1 MKAIVCTKYG
11 SPDVLQ
17 LMEVEKPTPKDNE
30 VLVRIHATQMSRPKM
45 TQRDRQVLVVLATTI
60 ADHVGE
66 TPDPNRNNHPDRS
79 DGDPQSNLACQTDS
93 GGVAQAGDPGE
104 QGNDQEV
111 HATSEKSV
119 AAAQMEPDLGD
130 IPGESCW

>member
-45 TQRDRQVLVVLATTI
+45 TQRDRQVLVVLGTI
-60 ADHVGE
+60 STLQV
-66 TPDPNRNNHPDRS
+66 RWVRR
-79 DGDPQSNLACQTDS
+79 QW
-93 GGVAQAGDPGE
+93 
-104 QGNDQEV
+104 
-111 HATSEKSV
+111 
-119 AAAQMEPDLGD
+119 
-130 IPGESCW
+130 SCA